1 MRLKTLLFSGT
12 IIKNDLSRN
21 LWLSLLYFLM
31 LFILVPLKI
40 INYAHDN
47 FAYYDKNYYMERIL
61 GMFDF
66 RWAEYQK
73 ILMILFPVILSVF
86 VFLDMQRRHS
96 NDHLGFL
103 PVKREKVFWSKVI
116 VALICML
123 LPIFSIMLISM
134 ILITA
139 FNVNIPFLY
148 PLKWALITLLM
159 EIVIFS
165 IGSLAASITGN
176 PFIHAMVTLG
186 FSCLASVMFFF
197 INQNLKYLIYG
208 YYFLDNS
215 VYTVLSPAIW
225 ILDRGL
231 KDLTSI
237 ETIKYILMA
246 LGLIV
251 LSQFLFKIRK
261 AEKVGDVLVFEPLK
275 LVFKYTLTLLAML
288 FMGLIF
294 NDSKFY
300 IFQSYQ
306 LIAGY
311 VIGAVVGYVIAEM
324 ILNKT
329 FLIKL
334 NNLKGLVYYLL
345 VVAVF
350 VSLIC
355 KDVFGIERNVPDV
368 SKVKSVYFGSRIYE
382 YEMTKNKSFFESS
395 KEEYVDRVAKLHKE
409 IINDRKIRNING
421 VTAYFVYNL
430 KNGKSIYREY
440 TIDYD
445 YYKEYLKPVYE
456 SYEYKKTNIDLLM
469 VDPDDVTSVY
479 IYGPGALS
487 KEVQL
492 LQKQDIKE
500 ALENLKKD
508 CYDEKYE
515 SMIDYYYGSW
525 ATICIKIKNKNS
537 DKYPSGFY
545 NSDGVWIKF
554 KKNYVNFEKW
564 LDKKG
569 LLKNVRVM
577 PEDVGYIAIIDAK
590 GKIKDN
596 IKDKEKIVD
605 NIKSYLESKD
615 VKKVYDKKEIEKML
629 QESVDFYATDNTKLI
644 VVVSNT
650 GSIIEYGS
658 LRERKK

>member
-1 MRLKTLLFSGT
+1 MKLKTSLFSWM
-12 IIKNDLSRN
+12 IIKNDLYRN
-21 LWLSLLYFLM
+21 LWLSLLYFFM
-31 LFILVPLKI
+31 LFILVPLRI
-40 INYAHDN
+40 INYANDN
-47 FAYYDKNYYMERIL
+47 FPNYNKNYNMERIL
-61 GMFDF
+61 GIFDF
-66 RWAEYQK
+66 RWGEFQK
-73 ILMILFPVILSVF
+73 LLMILFPIILSVF
-86 VFLDMQRRHS
+86 VFLDIQRKHS

-116 VALICML
+116 VALICIL
-123 LPIFSIMLISM
+123 LPIFSIMLTSM
-134 ILITA
+134 IIITS
-139 FNVNIPFLY
+139 FNLNIPLIY
-148 PLKWALITLLM
+148 LVKWALITILM

-165 IGSLAASITGN
+165 IGCLAASISGN
-176 PFIHAMVTLG
+176 PIIHAIVALG
-186 FSCLASVMFFF
+186 FSCLVSFMFFF

-208 YYFLDNS
+208 YYFLDNNL
-215 VYTVLSPAIW
+215 YTVLSPAIW

-231 KDLTSI
+231 KDLTST
-237 ETIKYILMA
+237 ETIEYILMA
-246 LGLIV
+246 ICLIV

-300 IFQSYQ
+300 IFQSYH

-311 VIGAVVGYVIAEM
+311 IIGAVVGYVIAEM

-334 NNLKGLVYYLL
+334 NDLKGLVYYLL

-350 VSLIC
+350 VSLIR
-355 KDVFGIERNVPDV
+355 KDALGIERKVPDI
-368 SKVKSVYFGSRIYE
+368 SNIKSVYFGSRIYE
-382 YEMTKNKSFFESS
+382 YEETKNKSFFESS

-409 IINDRKIRNING
+409 IITDRKIRNING

-469 VDPDDVTSVY
+469 VDLDDVSSVC

-525 ATICIKIKNKNS
+525 GEIFIKIKKESSN
-537 DKYPSGFY
+537 KYPSGFY
-545 NSDGVWIKF
+545 NRDGVWIKF

-577 PEDVGYIAIIDAK
+577 PEDVDYIAIIDAK

-605 NIKSYLESKD
+605 NIKSYLDSKD
-615 VKKVYDKKEIEKML
+615 VKRIYDKKEIEKILRTSM
-629 QESVDFYATDNTKLI
+629 DFYATDNTKLI
-644 VVVSNT
+644 VVVSKT

-658 LRERKK
+658 LREEK